1 MSNIQPYIILNDI
14 DSRTISGLLISS
26 LPPISKPLQRTQV
39 ETVDGRDG
47 DLVTPLG
54 FSAYDKVITIGLT
67 YGYNID
73 DVIEYFNSEGVVVF
87 SNEPDKFYR
96 YAIYEQIDFEKL
108 IRFKKAEVTL
118 HCQPFKFSTT
128 EDTKLFNVVS
138 GQAITVKNNGNIYS
152 RPDIT
157 VIGSGEV
164 DLSLNGSQI
173 LSLELSD
180 NQAVIIDAE
189 DMNAYAAQSAIQEV
203 VAEVDPIQ
211 DLNGYSSVWIG
222 GAGKNLL
229 DYLTNLRSLSSG
241 LTITATADGAIHYQ
255 GTASQGYCQL
265 TYTFPLSIASGTTIT
280 VSRDK
285 SVAYQHYFSL
295 TYIDDSIEY
304 LRILANTTSATITLS
319 KELKSIDIV
328 CLGLTVNSSYNETIK
343 FQLEKGSSAT
353 DWTPYEN
360 ICDISGSY
368 ACNINL
374 CGVNVWNEKTE
385 SGAWSNSGTK
395 AAWSGAIRSVDK
407 FPIKPST
414 NYYFKFSGS
423 IGLYICWFDI
433 LGNFIERILIT
444 ASGVQTTPS
453 NAYFCAFCTHND
465 YGSTYNDNI
474 SINYPASNTDYNK
487 YLGSKYQSFFEGLT
501 KGTYGFVDLGS
512 LTWSYITSGAVPRF
526 QAELTPTG
534 SGCADNTKIANIICS
549 GFDVASWSNVTNL
562 SAYNK
567 NIAEVSGGG
576 YLAVQDS
583 SYTDAESFT
592 EAVSGKYL
600 IYELASATTPTITQ
614 EEINTLLQAFGD
626 SLIVVVFGQTVYGAR
641 LNVTTGEL
649 TITHKH
655 IKMADYKNS
664 FVRRGTSTTGVYRWA
679 FIVSPNIKLSGNEIN
694 VISNVLKG
702 VTAYGTYTESI
713 RENYSISGDTT
724 NSYINFFA
732 EDIQTT
738 EDWQQFA
745 TDNDVDIVYELADP
759 IVVQLTPAQV
769 NNLLGVNTL
778 YADTGDITVSHK
790 SNGVIVTNTG
800 AIVSFTVAV
809 DDMEKGALLNRLV
822 TGDYD
827 KIRLK
832 KGDNTI
838 VLTGNAQQFVIDK
851 YSRWI

>member
-67 YGYNID
+67 YGYDID

-118 HCQPFKFSTT
+118 HCQPFKFSMT
-128 EDTKLFNVVS
+128 EDPKLFNVVS

-164 DLSLNGSQI
+164 DLSLNGSQV

-189 DMNAYAAQSAIQEV
+189 DMNAYAAQSAIREV
-203 VAEVDPIQ
+203 VADVDPIQ
-211 DLNGYSSVWIG
+211 DLNGYGSVWIG

-255 GTASQGYCQL
+255 GTADQVYCQL
-265 TYTFPLSIASGTTIT
+265 TYTIPLSIASGTTIT

-285 SVAYQHYFSL
+285 SVNYQHYFSL

-353 DWTPYEN
+353 AWTPYEN
-360 ICDISGSY
+360 ICEISGSY
-368 ACNINL
+368 ACNLNL
-374 CGVNVWNEKTE
+374 CGKNLANIRPFNEWQNVGAYKVQKSVLPENE
-385 SGAWSNSGTK
+385 
-395 AAWSGAIRSVDK
+395 
-407 FPIKPST
+407 
-414 NYYFKFSGS
+414 
-423 IGLYICWFDI
+423 
-433 LGNFIERILIT
+433 NFIMSLIDNDT
-444 ASGVQTTPS
+444 SVNISGVYFGFVDSAYTGGTLNS
-453 NAYFCAFCTHND
+453 NQYRWIIKNGVVQND
-465 YGSTYNDNI
+465 RSNTAEGDINKRLSGLVIYPITEETYNKVISRFNI
-474 SINYPASNTDYNK
+474 EIESTSSSDYNA
-487 YLGSKYQSFFEGLT
+487 YLGSKYKNYFEGLT

-512 LTWSYITSGAVPRF
+512 LTWSYNSGAAF
-526 QAELTPTG
+526 QAFTTTSLLTTIRK
-534 SGCADNTKIANIICS
+534 NTNDSTI
-549 GFDVASWSNVTNL
+549 ASWLLCQGYTSESINNTIGHINDKRIAVNSLGQIYL
-562 SAYNK
+562 SDFA
-567 NIAEVSGGG
+567 
-576 YLAVQDS
+576 
-583 SYTDAESFT
+583 YTDAATFT
-592 EAVSGKYL
+592 EAVSGVYL

-614 EEINTLLQAFGD
+614 EDINTLLSAFD
-626 SLIVVVFGQTVYGAR
+626 DTLISTVFGQTVYGGS

-649 TITHKH
+649 TITRNIIDLSTLNWVYASGSKRWEAQ
-655 IKMADYKNS
+655 ILNMKTYPSRSADIIFEKYETDTGATIGSEGKGFIS
-664 FVRRGTSTTGVYRWA
+664 GLVVYITSNDNTTT
-679 FIVSPNIKLSGNEIN
+679 PSGNACYP
-694 VISNVLKG
+694 L
-702 VTAYGTYTESI
+702 
-713 RENYSISGDTT
+713 
-724 NSYINFFA
+724 
-732 EDIQTT
+732 
-738 EDWQQFA
+738 A
-745 TDNDVDIVYELADP
+745 TPTI
-759 IVVQLTPAQV
+759 VQLTPAQV

-778 YADTGDITVSHK
+778 YADTGDLTVSHK